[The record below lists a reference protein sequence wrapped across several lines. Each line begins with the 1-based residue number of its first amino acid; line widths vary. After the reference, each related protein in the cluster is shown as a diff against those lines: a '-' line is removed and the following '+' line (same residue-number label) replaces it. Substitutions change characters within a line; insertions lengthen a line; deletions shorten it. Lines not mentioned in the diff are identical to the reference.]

1 MLFLNPWLLLAAAGV
16 LIPVIVHLLRR
27 QAAKPV
33 DWGAMRFLMDTLSER
48 RRRMEWEDL
57 LLMAA
62 RCLLLALA
70 ALAIA
75 RPFVPPDSRLPW
87 SLLLPLILVAIAVFG
102 GSFVAGKRQTRGILR
117 ALAIIMLL
125 GIAAMIFF
133 EHSLN
138 LRRFETSGRRDLAIV
153 IDASSSMTRETADG
167 KLFELAREEARR
179 IISEAPRGTSFALIA
194 GGPAPQRMSDTPLSH
209 RADVLELLGEMKPL
223 GGTFR
228 AHEALGVASLVLAEG
243 VHANKQIVVLTD
255 GQRHGW
261 RFGDAGAWTSLE
273 EAWNSLPDKPK
284 LLLRRLQTPDELRN
298 AGIAGITSA
307 RTLIGTDRP
316 TRIKV
321 QVENTGSEAVAPGGV
336 TLEIAGKPAG
346 REALGLLIPGQSE
359 TVEFL
364 HRFAQPGPQVVTAR
378 LDRADELPDDN
389 RADLVVAPR
398 KKLPVLLVD
407 GRPTGSF
414 LARAAG
420 HTALALAPA
429 GALLRGSSAGDKFLM
444 DPKVVSASRLTED
457 LIEEAEVVVLADVP
471 RLPTALADTIAGRLA
486 NGTGLLVIT
495 GPSTEPTF
503 YNSWSGI
510 DGPVLPLEIGS
521 EAVDEDGVSPS
532 PATFQHESL
541 ELFRDE
547 AKSDLGKAVI
557 RRWRTASERP
567 GRGVMGAA
575 FSNGDPFVAGRIY
588 GRGRC
593 LVASCAFDGR
603 SGQLP
608 GRTSFVPLV
617 HELVSWTAGG
627 GIDLNVEASWS
638 PSVALGPASGGGL
651 AAQYYKKQPGKNG
664 RSMQRIDPAINFDW
678 GQKGPWK
685 NIPPNN
691 FGATWTGRLVPPFDG
706 EYLFEAEVDD
716 RMSLRIA
723 GRTVLETSLHEPR
736 TGRTNLT
743 GGSPVQVEIR
753 YEEDDG
759 DAFCRLYWTPP
770 GGVRSLIPPSA
781 WQPIGEQ
788 KAGEEFSA
796 IDPLGKRRAAFVNL
810 GRRGRELRIDGV
822 AAPGLYQVELPDSLR
837 EEIGGL
843 AKDAPLPLVVTHDI
857 RESRREPMTGDD
869 LTELRSHVDTLE
881 PPSADEVLAV
891 LSGRGYGKEITRVVA
906 IAALAL
912 LVLESLLARWVSKS
926 RRAGEELEID
936 FGDQGPIP
944 FGKGGPR

>member
-16 LIPVIVHLLRR
+16 LIPVIIHLLRR

-87 SLLLPLILVAIAVFG
+87 SLLLPLILVAIAIFG
-102 GSFVAGKRQTRGILR
+102 GSFVAGKRRTRGILR

-125 GIAAMIFF
+125 GVAAMVFF
-133 EHSLN
+133 EHVLN

-153 IDASSSMTRETADG
+153 IDASSSMTRTTADG
-167 KLFELAREEARR
+167 TLFEAAVEEARR
-179 IISEAPRGTSFALIA
+179 IVSEAPRGTSFALIA
-194 GGPAPQRMSDTPLSH
+194 GGPAPKAMSNTPLSH

-223 GGTFR
+223 GGGFR

-243 VHANKQIVVLTD
+243 VHANKQIIVLTD

-284 LLLRRLQTPDELRN
+284 LLLRRLPAPAELRN
-298 AGIAGITSA
+298 AGIASVEAA
-307 RTLIGTDRP
+307 RTLVGTARP

-321 QVENTGSEAVAPGGV
+321 QVENTGTEAVAPGGV
-336 TLEIAGKPAG
+336 TLEVAGKPAG

-364 HRFAQPGPQVVTAR
+364 HRFAKPGPQVVTAR
-378 LDRADELPDDN
+378 IERADELPDDN
-389 RADLVVAPR
+389 RADLVVSPR

-420 HTALALAPA
+420 HAALALAPA
-429 GALLRGSSAGDKFLM
+429 ESLLKGKSAGDKFMM
-444 DPKVVSASRLTED
+444 DPEVIPASRLTED
-457 LIEEAEVVVLADVP
+457 KLEEAEVVILADVP
-471 RLPTALADTIAGRLA
+471 RLPSPLAHKLASQLA

-503 YNSWSGI
+503 YNSWSGV
-510 DGPVLPLEIGS
+510 DGPVLPLEIGA
-521 EAVDEDGVSPS
+521 EAVNEDGISPS

-547 AKSDLGKAVI
+547 GKSDLGKAVI
-557 RRWRTASERP
+557 RRWRTTSERP

-575 FSNGDPFVAGRIY
+575 FSNGDPFVAGRLY

-593 LVASCAFDGR
+593 LVVSCALDGR

-617 HELVSWTAGG
+617 HELVSWAAGG

-638 PSVALGPASGGGL
+638 PSVALGPPSGGGL
-651 AAQYYKKQPGKNG
+651 AASYYRRQRGRQG
-664 RSMQRIDPAINFDW
+664 RSVQRIDPTIDFSW
-678 GQKGPWK
+678 GSKGPWK
-685 NIPPNN
+685 NMPGDQ
-691 FGATWTGRLVPPFDG
+691 FGCTWTGRLVAPFDG
-706 EYLFEAEVDD
+706 EYLFDAEVDD
-716 RMSLRIA
+716 RVSMRIS
-723 GRTVLETSLHEPR
+723 GRTVLDTSLENQK
-736 TGRTNLT
+736 TAKVNLA
-743 GGSPVQVEIR
+743 GGTPLPVEIR

-759 DAFCRLYWTPP
+759 DAFLRLFWTPP
-770 GGVRSLIPPSA
+770 GGIRS
-781 WQPIGEQ
+781 
-788 KAGEEFSA
+788 SA
-796 IDPLGKRRAAFVNL
+796 IDPLGNRRAAFVNL
-810 GRRGRELRIDGV
+810 GRRGRELRIEGV
-822 AAPGLYQVELPDSLR
+822 AAPGLYQVELPESLR

-843 AKDAPLPLVVTHDI
+843 EKGAPLPLVVTRDI
-857 RESRREPMTGDD
+857 RESRREPMTG
-869 LTELRSHVDTLE
+869 
-881 PPSADEVLAV
+881 ADEVLAV
-891 LSGRGYGKEITRVVA
+891 LSGRGYGREITRIVA

-912 LVLESLLARWVSKS
+912 LILESLLGRWVSKS
-926 RRAGEELEID
+926 RRAGEELEIE